1 MKATEDCKYLGVVLD
16 KRLKFHKH
24 LRDMEKKATT
34 RLSALQAL
42 TGSTWGISLE
52 DMRNIYRSTILPL
65 FLYCAT
71 VWYIGGFG
79 YKTQQNQAIK
89 TLKGVQKRAAQI
101 IGGAFKTTAGAALDI
116 ELHLE
121 PVDIVLEHHLTNAML
136 RTVANRTFDEI
147 TRIRLNT
154 PSADPK
160 LDARNPEFVQ
170 LSPLRKLEISYQ
182 AICGQS
188 LSKLEKRCAYV
199 QPPWWIP
206 IAINIEE
213 SEGKEERATKTHDLI
228 MGDPNNII
236 IFTDGSGIRNTQ

>member
-1 MKATEDCKYLGVVLD
+1 MD
-16 KRLKFHKH
+16 
-24 LRDMEKKATT
+24 
-34 RLSALQAL
+34 
-42 TGSTWGISLE
+42 

-71 VWYIGGFG
+71 AWYTPSGGFG
-79 YKTQQNQAIK
+79 YMTQQSQAIK
-89 TLKGVQKRAAQI
+89 TLKSVQKRAAQI

-121 PVDIVLEHHLTNAML
+121 PVDIVLEHHLTNTML

-147 TRIRLNT
+147 TRIRLDT

-170 LSPLRKLEISYQ
+170 ISPLRKLETRYQ

-188 LSKLEKRCAYV
+188 LSRLEKCCTYV
-199 QPPWWIP
+199 QPPW
-206 IAINIEE
+206 
-213 SEGKEERATKTHDLI
+213 
-228 MGDPNNII
+228 
-236 IFTDGSGIRNTQ
+236 